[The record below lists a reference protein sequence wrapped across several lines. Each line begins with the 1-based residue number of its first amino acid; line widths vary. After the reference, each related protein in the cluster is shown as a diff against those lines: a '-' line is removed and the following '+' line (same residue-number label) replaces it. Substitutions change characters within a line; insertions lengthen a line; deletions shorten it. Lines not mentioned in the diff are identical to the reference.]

1 MQDIRNTLIFI
12 VKTAKKIVETI
23 SVDFDQKKSFNELF
37 KKEDFIINEKGKG
50 YRKYCIDIFDNVSEY
65 YKDLISYFDFYT
77 SNFFAKEQKDL
88 IKFNSA
94 FSTIYFSLLT
104 DLLLNILENNKE
116 AYLDDIIKFDITII
130 CEIFAEKYE
139 KMIYSDTFF
148 MICYNELKEKYYK
161 NASFEKND
169 FVKKMDVYYKD
180 EALKKLNKI
189 KSQLHSYIHRGL
201 YTYYSYIYSQD
212 TKNMNST
219 ELNEHSEKCRAIKL
233 AYEELKNSPKYK
245 NDLNEL
251 KFLCLQDKNKKYF
264 EELSRYL
271 SLKIFN
277 SQDESEN
284 VLNNFVLPLNI
295 LEIELDDNNAKI
307 IYNLKY
313 NETVE
318 PGHYFLYG
326 ETFYQKFLTKTKE
339 LGYAKLNNYKSE
351 IINLINDNNF
361 LKDFYSILKS
371 QSISYY
377 FLNTNTTQCL
387 KEQYMKFMQDIKK
400 SNYNLLKNIIRVK
413 DLCYKIP
420 ALTGSSMKIFI
431 NPILDFSNQAKMD
444 NVQRQNI
451 LKSALII
458 ILLHEIAQL
467 LKFYPVKD
475 AYPSITPF
483 TFKGRKNK
491 KGLIYHL
498 FGIEEINNINNDQ
511 SQIINKVETWEN
523 SNNLKD
529 IFQDEEKL
537 SINSKIGEL
546 NLYLSSFNFNGDDEG
561 EEKKNNYEYCS
572 W

>member
-1 MQDIRNTLIFI
+1 M
-12 VKTAKKIVETI
+12 
-23 SVDFDQKKSFNELF
+23 
-37 KKEDFIINEKGKG
+37 
-50 YRKYCIDIFDNVSEY
+50 
-65 YKDLISYFDFYT
+65 
-77 SNFFAKEQKDL
+77 
-88 IKFNSA
+88 
-94 FSTIYFSLLT
+94 
-104 DLLLNILENNKE
+104 
-116 AYLDDIIKFDITII
+116 
-130 CEIFAEKYE
+130 
-139 KMIYSDTFF
+139 
-148 MICYNELKEKYYK
+148 
-161 NASFEKND
+161 
-169 FVKKMDVYYKD
+169 
-180 EALKKLNKI
+180 
-189 KSQLHSYIHRGL
+189 
-201 YTYYSYIYSQD
+201 
-212 TKNMNST
+212 
-219 ELNEHSEKCRAIKL
+219 
-233 AYEELKNSPKYK
+233 
-245 NDLNEL
+245 
-251 KFLCLQDKNKKYF
+251 
-264 EELSRYL
+264 
-271 SLKIFN
+271 
-277 SQDESEN
+277 
-284 VLNNFVLPLNI
+284 
-295 LEIELDDNNAKI
+295 
-307 IYNLKY
+307 
-313 NETVE
+313 
-318 PGHYFLYG
+318 
-326 ETFYQKFLTKTKE
+326 
-339 LGYAKLNNYKSE
+339 GYAKLNNYKSE

-444 NVQRQNI
+444 NIQRQNI